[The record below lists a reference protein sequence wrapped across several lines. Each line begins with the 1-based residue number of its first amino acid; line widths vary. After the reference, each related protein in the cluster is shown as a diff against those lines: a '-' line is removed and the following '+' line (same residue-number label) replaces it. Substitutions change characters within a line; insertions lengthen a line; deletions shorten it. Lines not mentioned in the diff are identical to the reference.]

1 MYKEDDNVLNEL
13 ISIGD
18 CANCKIC
25 CKFEPDE
32 LIDAPTFTKKQMQ
45 YIKDNINENLKF
57 TKIDDI
63 YKIQLVKYK
72 SKYKCP
78 LLSEKGCVLP
88 NEYRPFDCESW
99 PFYIMKKSDKFII
112 TKSNDCPIF
121 AKIDNKILTDFI
133 KRKFFIIAEKVVRE
147 NPGMIT
153 EYNRDLDILYEF
165 SINE

>member
-13 ISIGD
+13 ISRGD

-57 TKIDDI
+57 T
-63 YKIQLVKYK
+63 
-72 SKYKCP
+72 
-78 LLSEKGCVLP
+78 
-88 NEYRPFDCESW
+88 
-99 PFYIMKKSDKFII
+99 
-112 TKSNDCPIF
+112 
-121 AKIDNKILTDFI
+121 KIDNKILTDFI